1 MNGKNIE
8 GYSDPTASKAI
19 AEISWEERQV
29 HHLIHVFRDMAAL
42 AGFEIIGRVEFE
54 YRRSGKRYK

>member
-19 AEISWEERQV
+19 AEISLEERQV
-29 HHLIHVFRDMAAL
+29 HHLIHVFRDVAAL
-42 AGFEIIGRVEFE
+42 AGFEIIGRVTVKHKE
-54 YRRSGKRYK
+54 SGKVFK

>member
-19 AEISWEERQV
+19 TEISKEEKQV
-29 HHLIHVFRDMAAL
+29 YHLIHALRDVAAL
-42 AGFEIIGRVEFE
+42 AGFEIIGRVELQHK
-54 YRRSGKRYK
+54 RSGRKYK